1 MKVLLI
7 KDVYNLGRA
16 GDVKRVADGYARN
29 FLIPQKMAVIATAG
43 SLKQIEKI
51 KTAAAKQR
59 ELINEEMAGLAEQI
73 SQLALKFT
81 AKVGETGKLFGSITQ
96 QMIIDEINAQLKI
109 NLDRHQVESQPLR
122 EEGEHTVKVRLT
134 FDLIPEVIVL
144 IENED
149 KDKQAEKGKKRSSE
163 QKAAEPIE
171 MAAEPDTDSS
181 ASQET
186 SAADE
191 DANQPE
197 EE

>member
-1 MKVLLI
+1 
-7 KDVYNLGRA
+7 
-16 GDVKRVADGYARN
+16 
-29 FLIPQKMAVIATAG
+29 
-43 SLKQIEKI
+43 
-51 KTAAAKQR
+51 
-59 ELINEEMAGLAEQI
+59 
-73 SQLALKFT
+73 
-81 AKVGETGKLFGSITQ
+81 
-96 QMIIDEINAQLKI
+96 MIIDEINAQLKI

-122 EEGEHTVKVRLT
+122 EEGEHSVKVRLT

-163 QKAAEPIE
+163 QKAAEPTE

-186 SAADE
+186 LPADE